1 MITITGNGHLTRTP
15 ELRHTKN
22 GKAVTTVTIASQ
34 GRTRDGQPDYLDLIL
49 WETQAEAAAEHLTK
63 GQGVSFT
70 GRPTPRGYQR
80 NNGDAGAVLEVHGVT
95 LEYGAKPRAQA
106 TETDERRP
114 EAGGRGRV
122 ESRQREGRG
131 ASR

>member
-15 ELRHTKN
+15 ELRHTNN

-34 GRTRDGQPDYLDLIL
+34 GRLRDGQPDYLDLIL

-63 GQGVSFT
+63 GQAVSFN
-70 GRPTPRGYQR
+70 GRPTARAYQR
-80 NNGDAGAVLEVHGVT
+80 NNGDPAAVMEVHNVT

-106 TETDERRP
+106 KEVDGQD
-114 EAGGRGRV
+114 AD
-122 ESRQREGRG
+122 
-131 ASR
+131 AAAA